1 MVFQF
6 CQKTLNE
13 LKLLFFN
20 PKSAIQNPKSCLNG
34 VFVQALIRYFV
45 ELTKILR
52 INNDLGLHARS
63 AARIVKLVEQHNAE
77 LFLRKGDREVDGSSI
92 LAILT
97 LACPKGTDIQ
107 IRTVGEDS
115 EPLMARLSDLF
126 TQKFDE
132 SYDESSRQADE

>member
-1 MVFQF
+1 MA
-6 CQKTLNE
+6 L
-13 LKLLFFN
+13 
-20 PKSAIQNPKSCLNG
+20 SRR
-34 VFVQALIRYFV
+34 ALIHCSV
-45 ELTKILR
+45 ELTKVLR
-52 INNDLGLHARS
+52 IHSDLGLHARS

-97 LACPKGTDIQ
+97 LACPKGTDIK

-115 EPLMARLSDLF
+115 EPLMTKICDLF

-132 SYDESSRQADE
+132 SYDTSSGQADE

>member
-1 MVFQF
+1 MLSF
-6 CQKTLNE
+6 L
-13 LKLLFFN
+13 N
-20 PKSAIQNPKSCLNG
+20 PKPAIQNPKSCLNG

-45 ELTKILR
+45 ELIKTLR
-52 INNDLGLHARS
+52 IESDLGLHARS
-63 AARIVKLVEQHNAE
+63 AARIVTLAEQHNAR
-77 LFLRKGDREVDGSSI
+77 LFLRKGNKEVDGSSI

-115 EPLMARLSDLF
+115 EPLMAKLSELF

-132 SYDESSRQADE
+132 SYDESSGKADE